1 MEVYDRMNGDNPIIK
16 GSYITD
22 SHQVYISDSPHQC
35 TVKDK
40 EPTLDFIPLDTYIH
54 MHIHV
59 GEEYSPT
66 NYTVLV

>member
-1 MEVYDRMNGDNPIIK
+1 MEVYDRVNGDNPIIK

-35 TVKDK
+35 TVEDEK
-40 EPTLDFIPLDTYIH
+40 PTFTFIPLNTYIR

-59 GEEYSPT
+59 GEEYSQT
-66 NYTVLV
+66 NYAVLL